1 MKAYIAWDN
10 ASVETYSTIVFA
22 VNSKEAKK
30 IAFCC
35 DVCEDADYIQV
46 RVKRLPEADKLH
58 KGERDNVALAL
69 FHAGY
74 EVRQF
79 KRKDGNKTVIDI
91 EYRKGLVS

>member
-1 MKAYIAWDN
+1 MEWTTIKGI
-10 ASVETYSTIVFA
+10 ST
-22 VNSKEAKK
+22 KE
-30 IAFCC
+30 
-35 DVCEDADYIQV
+35 
-46 RVKRLPEADKLH
+46 
-58 KGERDNVALAL
+58 ERDNVAIAL